1 MASSP
6 LAPSL
11 YSVILPCLR
20 KKGNCRAPGA
30 GQEHLLLK
38 EQPRKEARITCG
50 FHHFSANAEIFD

>member
-1 MASSP
+1 MVAGC
-6 LAPSL
+6 A
-11 YSVILPCLR
+11 VAV
-20 KKGNCRAPGA
+20 KPGDGKT